1 MLHRIRMK
9 ELLLSRYQ
17 SLEKVD
23 CDAVVWRQVRM
34 AIDCRE
40 VIPKEEVDH
49 RQYNLHF
56 SLRTILGSEH
66 GSSNLLYI
74 SVTENALHNLTFIN
88 VTANLSAEVNL
99 ILLQRYFFLMKTF

>member
-1 MLHRIRMK
+1 
-9 ELLLSRYQ
+9 
-17 SLEKVD
+17 
-23 CDAVVWRQVRM
+23 M
-34 AIDCRE
+34 AINCRE

-74 SVTENALHNLTFIN
+74 SVTEDALHDLTFIN
-88 VTANLSAEVNL
+88 VTVKLFNEINL
-99 ILLQRYFFLMKTF
+99 ILLQGYILLVKFF